1 MNIELFKTNAKRN
14 PTILYLI
21 FSVITL
27 GIYQWFWVFSRKN
40 SLNKIAG
47 SKISDALVIIYL
59 ITSILWI
66 LLSGY
71 SQVLINMGNLFEI
84 IQGVNY
90 SNYANICMLVAIILQ
105 IVIAFSMKNILKEFS
120 ENNEMNI
127 SYNGFFTFL
136 FNYVYINYKI
146 NENIDYIAQ
155 NSIVDKEETPTS
167 VKETT
172 SEKTPESP
180 EDRLQKLADMKEK
193 GLINEDEFNSKKEEI
208 LKEI

>member
-27 GIYQWFWVFSRKN
+27 GIYPWFWVFSRKN

-71 SQVLINMGNLFEI
+71 SQVLINMGNLIEV

-90 SNYANICMLVAIILQ
+90 DTFANIGWLVALILQ
-105 IVIAFSMKNILKEFS
+105 IVISFSMKDILKEFS

-127 SYNGFFTFL
+127 SYNVVWTFL
-136 FNYVYINYKI
+136 LNFIYINYKI

-155 NSIVDKEETPTS
+155 NSIVENEETPTSDKEETPTS
-167 VKETT
+167 DKETT
-172 SEKTPESP
+172 S
-180 EDRLQKLADMKEK
+180 
-193 GLINEDEFNSKKEEI
+193 
-208 LKEI
+208 